1 MSRAAVDALRAEH
14 QRALELFES
23 LTPDEWQA
31 ASGCA
36 GWRVHDVAQHMASTF
51 HVIADPSTID
61 GGSSDDAESNA
72 EVPVQA
78 RMDWT
83 ADQVLAEYREWADK
97 GIAALA
103 GMQEAPLAEMVIPLG
118 NLGSHPMHVLANA
131 IVFDHYCHLRHDIGT
146 AVDRAAALPRDPA
159 SLSATVEWMLAG
171 LPQMCAGA
179 LAGCTQSVNLEFT
192 DLGGDSY
199 RIETGSPGWTVSAGS
214 DPSLPTATTTAHDF
228 ISWGTKRAD
237 WRSFGVS
244 VDGAAA
250 VTLDAINVI

>member
-131 IVFDHYCHLRHDIGT
+131 IVFDHYCHLRHDIGST
-146 AVDRAAALPRDPA
+146 VDRAAALPRDPA

>member
-72 EVPVQA
+72 EVPVRA

-146 AVDRAAALPRDPA
+146 AIDRAAALPRDPA

-179 LAGCTQSVNLEFT
+179 LAECTQGVNLEFT
-192 DLGGDSY
+192 DLGGESY
-199 RIETGSPGWTVSAGS
+199 RIETGSPGWTVSVGS

-244 VDGAAA
+244 ADGAAA

>member
-14 QRALELFES
+14 QRALQLFES

-78 RMDWT
+78 RLDWT

-97 GIAALA
+97 GITALA

-131 IVFDHYCHLRHDIGT
+131 IVFDHYCHLRHDIG
-146 AVDRAAALPRDPA
+146 AAIDRAAALPRDPA

-179 LAGCTQSVNLEFT
+179 LAGCTQGVNLEFT
-192 DLGGDSY
+192 DLGGESY
-199 RIETGSPGWTVSAGS
+199 RFETGSPGWTVSVGS
-214 DPSLPTATTTAHDF
+214 DPSLPTVTTTAHDF

-244 VDGAAA
+244 ADGAAA
-250 VTLDAINVI
+250 ATLDAINVI